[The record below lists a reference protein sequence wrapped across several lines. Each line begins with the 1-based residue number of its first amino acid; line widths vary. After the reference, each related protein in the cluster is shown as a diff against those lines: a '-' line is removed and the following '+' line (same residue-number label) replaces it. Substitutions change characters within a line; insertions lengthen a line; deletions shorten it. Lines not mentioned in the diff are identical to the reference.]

1 MPPLPPP
8 MITVWPPLPLSGI
21 GCCGSIGII
30 AICGAAAQHVVVRV
44 TTRLIWRTL
53 GRAATMRLALCFLT
67 TCLIVGAGRLCLTYC
82 TVAAGASATW
92 TAPPPST
99 APPAANAASLTSA
112 IRTDIAAL
120 SSTLLARIDGNHM
133 SPAHSHNAKRP
144 EEG

>member
-30 AICGAAAQHVVVRV
+30 AICGAAAQQVVVRV

-133 SPAHSHNAKRP
+133 SPAQSHNANRP